1 MLSFVCQLDTSKSYL
16 RRGNSRTEGDLR
28 KREYIL
34 VYSSRGLRGHDGR
47 VEAEGPAEDLLG
59 GRSRKLGVP
68 IINSKYRAERVP
80 EVG

>member
-1 MLSFVCQLDTSKSYL
+1 MSTGHKQELHKERELQD
-16 RRGNSRTEGDLR
+16 RRDLR